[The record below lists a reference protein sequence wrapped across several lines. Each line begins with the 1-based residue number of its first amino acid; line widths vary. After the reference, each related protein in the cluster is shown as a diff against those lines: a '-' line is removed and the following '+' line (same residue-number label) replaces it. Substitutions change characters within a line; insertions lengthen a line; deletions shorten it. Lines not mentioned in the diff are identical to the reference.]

1 MISSASLPF
10 TGYVN
15 ERPFLKA
22 YMFIRRVLTVLNI
35 AIIVKIK
42 RKSSGSNVAKSK
54 LVGNSARRSSY
65 FKRNSEP
72 INLDSSDSDDVV
84 VIKEENAKTPKKKL
98 HAEHKQYSAE
108 APVKKHH
115 DEEKIQVV
123 NTIPSDKS
131 FSTAEEVLKSIPD
144 ADESYLKIDP
154 EAAKMNF
161 FQLKAKQQQDAQSE
175 ASGPPIDLP
184 VARKN
189 CLNGLTIVFTGV
201 LPSLN
206 REECERVASQYGA
219 RITKS
224 VSGRTSLVVI
234 GKDAGPKKVK
244 TIKQKHIK
252 CIDENGFI
260 QLLEKMP
267 QNGGSG
273 ESAKKALAKKQ
284 KELNDAIAEAEDE
297 ERKEKAR
304 TTKHKASKY
313 SSTSSNSLSTTVSP
327 SAELWTTKYAPTELK
342 QICGNKSNVKLLYNW
357 LDTWFTKSHGGKYSK
372 GAGID
377 NYKAVLISGPP
388 GTGKT
393 TAANLVAK
401 LLNYDIVEKNASDF
415 RSKKLLN
422 QGLKVCLDNTS
433 VAGYFKKGTDD
444 VKQDT
449 NDKRFVLIMDEV
461 DGMSSGDNGG
471 VSLLAQFCRITKSP
485 LILICNDKSLPKMRA
500 FDRVCFDMTWRRP
513 TAREMRSRLMTIA
526 HREGLHL
533 DPNVVDELVAATH
546 NDIRQII
553 NIMSTVARTQK
564 TLDFKNTAQIQ
575 GSWKKEVALKPF
587 DVVGRLLSSNLYGAK
602 PTYNINEKINLFF
615 ADPDMVPLMMHENY
629 RSTQPTAV
637 FNYPPDKQN
646 YATLRQLE
654 KASNV
659 ISESDLVNQAV
670 RSGEQQWSLL
680 PFYGIMSTI
689 LPGSY
694 ICGRV
699 TSRIFFTSWLGQNSK
714 TMKYRRIVQQL
725 QYHSSTKTNTSNT
738 QLRLVYVP
746 YWKTSLTEPLIE
758 KGASGIDDVLKML
771 DGYYLTKEDW
781 NNIMDLGVG
790 RRGHMVD
797 KLKKIPAS
805 VKTALTRKYNSYTH
819 PTIIYRTGE
828 IKMER
833 PRGIKYV
840 GDVIDDDA
848 KIEKREEDDEEKQE
862 ETADQ
867 DIGKDKLIKAVK
879 KRSRKKSGAGKTGT
893 KRRRRN

>member
-1 MISSASLPF
+1 MVVKDSSAKKSNRNLPSDC
-10 TGYVN
+10 GQARVN
-15 ERPFLKA
+15 
-22 YMFIRRVLTVLNI
+22 
-35 AIIVKIK
+35 
-42 RKSSGSNVAKSK
+42 
-54 LVGNSARRSSY
+54 
-65 FKRNSEP
+65 
-72 INLDSSDSDDVV
+72 IN
-84 VIKEENAKTPKKKL
+84 KKKFAKKENKV
-98 HAEHKQYSAE
+98 AENS
-108 APVKKHH
+108 
-115 DEEKIQVV
+115 
-123 NTIPSDKS
+123 TTSDKS
-131 FSTAEEVLKSIPD
+131 FSTAEEVLKSIPN

-154 EAAKMNF
+154 EAVKMNF
-161 FQLKAKQQQDAQSE
+161 FQLKAKQEKDAQSE
-175 ASGPPIDLP
+175 ASGPPIELP
-184 VARKN
+184 KARNN

-252 CIDENGFI
+252 CIDESGFI

-273 ESAKKALAKKQ
+273 EGAKKALAKKQ

-297 ERKEKAR
+297 ERKERAQTR
-304 TTKHKASKY
+304 RHATSRFV
-313 SSTSSNSLSTTVSP
+313 STSSHLSSTKVSP
-327 SAELWTTKYAPTELK
+327 SAELWTTKYAPTDLK
-342 QICGNKSNVKLLYNW
+342 QICGNKSNVKMLYNW
-357 LDTWFTKSHGGKYSK
+357 LDTWFARSHSGKYSK
-372 GAGID
+372 SAGID
-377 NYKAVLISGPP
+377 NYRAVLISGPP

-433 VAGYFKKGTDD
+433 VAGYFKKDNDD
-444 VKQDT
+444 MKEDI
-449 NDKRFVLIMDEV
+449 NGKRFVLIMDEV

-471 VSLLAQFCRITKSP
+471 GSLLAQFCRITKTP

-587 DVVGRLLSSNLYGAK
+587 DVVGRLLSSNLYGTK
-602 PTYNINEKINLFF
+602 STYNINEKINLFF
-615 ADPDMVPLMMHENY
+615 ADPDMVPLMIHENY
-629 RSTQPTAV
+629 RSTQPAAV
-637 FNYPPDKQN
+637 FSYPPDQQN
-646 YATLRQLE
+646 YASLCQLE
-654 KASNV
+654 KASNA

-694 ICGRV
+694 ICGRI

-714 TMKYRRIVQQL
+714 TMKYKRIVQQL
-725 QYHSSTKTNTSNT
+725 QYHSSTKTNTSNN
-738 QLRLVYVP
+738 QLRLVYIP
-746 YWKTSLTEPLIE
+746 FWKTALTEPLIK
-758 KGASGIDDVLKML
+758 KGAPGVDDVLNML

-781 NNIMDLGVG
+781 DNIMDLGVG
-790 RRGHMVD
+790 RRGRMTD
-797 KLKKIPAS
+797 KLKRIPTS
-805 VKTALTRKYNSYTH
+805 VKTALTKKYNSYTH
-819 PTIIYRTGE
+819 PTIIYRTA
-828 IKMER
+828 
-833 PRGIKYV
+833 GIKIEKPQKTGYS

-848 KIEKREEDDEEKQE
+848 KIEKRDKNEAENEEEI
-862 ETADQ
+862 ADQ
-867 DIGKDKLIKAVK
+867 DIGKDSLIKAVN
-879 KRSRKKSGAGKTGT
+879 KRSHKKSRTSKAGT
-893 KRRRRN
+893 KRQRRG